1 MNRTV
6 QVENFERGLLGAV
19 LMNPQNWPVAAV
31 LHSDDFSLDSNRKIF
46 GRMRDLAES
55 SRPIELI
62 TVIAELDSRRELQLV
77 GDVGYVAGL
86 IDGFPERP
94 AGSVKY
100 YVNQIRKS
108 AGLRRIVHAT
118 DSIREQAEN
127 DPASTIAGLR
137 IQLSELERDAAR
149 YESELGARITTI
161 EGIPDPF
168 ECPSDEIGWAVEG
181 LIPTRGITI
190 IAGEA
195 GAGKTWLALAL
206 ARALTLG
213 GHFLDRETRLAR
225 VLYLDRENPLSLI
238 RDRLLALF
246 GGPSDFR
253 PWGLWCSD
261 QPPMIGDSRLLEFA
275 RQEPVLIVD
284 SMIRFHTAD
293 ENSATQMAP
302 VMASLRE
309 LATAGASVVVLHHKS
324 KSETSSYRGS
334 SDIVAGADAAFAL
347 VKRDELLE
355 LRTIKNRF
363 AAATTVEIHADF
375 AAGTFSLCNT
385 PERDSMADVDR
396 FADIIRDSPGL
407 SQNEVVRRVGMKR
420 DRAIELLRQNE
431 GGLWRS
437 QAGANRSRCYFP
449 ILMVPKKVPSGS
461 VRNQL
466 RSGFEESSSTGSGRR
481 EPLGITEVVP
491 GSPPL
496 RGGNREQREYHGA

>member
-1 MNRTV
+1 
-6 QVENFERGLLGAV
+6 
-19 LMNPQNWPVAAV
+19 
-31 LHSDDFSLDSNRKIF
+31 
-46 GRMRDLAES
+46 
-55 SRPIELI
+55 
-62 TVIAELDSRRELQLV
+62 
-77 GDVGYVAGL
+77 
-86 IDGFPERP
+86 
-94 AGSVKY
+94 
-100 YVNQIRKS
+100 
-108 AGLRRIVHAT
+108 
-118 DSIREQAEN
+118 
-127 DPASTIAGLR
+127 
-137 IQLSELERDAAR
+137 
-149 YESELGARITTI
+149 
-161 EGIPDPF
+161 
-168 ECPSDEIGWAVEG
+168 
-181 LIPTRGITI
+181 
-190 IAGEA
+190 
-195 GAGKTWLALAL
+195 
-206 ARALTLG
+206 
-213 GHFLDRETRLAR
+213 
-225 VLYLDRENPLSLI
+225 
-238 RDRLLALF
+238 
-246 GGPSDFR
+246 
-253 PWGLWCSD
+253 
-261 QPPMIGDSRLLEFA
+261 MIGDSRLLEFA

-309 LATAGASVVVLHHKS
+309 LATAGASVVILHHKS

-449 ILMVPKKVPSGS
+449 ILMVPKKVPVGPSGTNCEVVS
-461 VRNQL
+461 KKVPALVPAGENHSASPKWFRVPH
-466 RSGFEESSSTGSGRR
+466 
-481 EPLGITEVVP
+481 PLGVGTENNGNITVHE
-491 GSPPL
+491 
-496 RGGNREQREYHGA
+496 